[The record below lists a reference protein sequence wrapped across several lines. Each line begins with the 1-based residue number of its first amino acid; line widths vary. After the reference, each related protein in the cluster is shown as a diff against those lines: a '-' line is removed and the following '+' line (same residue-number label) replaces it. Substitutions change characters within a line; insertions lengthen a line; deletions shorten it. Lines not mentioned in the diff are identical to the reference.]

1 MDAPDKKPD
10 LSEIF
15 DLKRHKA
22 VAGYVARFEELYGQ
36 RIALNG
42 DFSELTNEV
51 RESDFSPVEVAAMKN
66 VAKWKAD
73 DTVNGAA
80 AKLAALRRVANALK
94 LDLFAW
100 ADAER
105 GDKAA

>member
-22 VAGYVARFEELYGQ
+22 VAGYVARFVELYEQ
-36 RIALNG
+36 RIEVNN
-42 DFSELTNEV
+42 DFTELTNEV
-51 RESDFSPVEVAAMKN
+51 REDDFSTIEVSAIKDI
-66 VAKWKAD
+66 AKWKAND
-73 DTVNGAA
+73 KVTGAA

-100 ADAER
+100 ADADR